1 MYALHK
7 TNPEYWD
14 ETRLSQAF
22 QMRKINVRANLIL
35 KEREDVRGSLA
46 FKFSLS
52 NSLCFWL
59 SNL

>member
-35 KEREDVRGSLA
+35 KEREDVRGSVPPFS
-46 FKFSLS
+46 FKFFMLS
-52 NSLCFWL
+52 PV
-59 SNL
+59 